1 MTTSSI
7 VVIGASAGGMD
18 ALTRLV
24 AQLPGDF
31 PAPIFIVHHMAA
43 DTTGEALLRA
53 LNRSGNLVCEQAR
66 DGAAFKDGHVYLAQP
81 DHHLM
86 ITKDKMLV
94 TKGARENR
102 SRPGIDPLFRSA
114 AVAYRSKVIGAVLTG
129 YLDDGTAGMIAI
141 KRCGGVCVVQDP
153 RDAAYPDM
161 PQNVLNQV
169 KVDHVVPLAEM
180 GALFAKLLDRP
191 VRKDKAVPKDIVI
204 EAKIAERVLS
214 DLPSVEAVGEQVP
227 FNCPG
232 CGGVLWEVAKGQA
245 LRYRCHTGHAYTSPV
260 LLAEQTAKIEETL
273 WIALRMFEERR
284 NLLTTMSERKGRG
297 FLPSAAAR
305 AKESEVH
312 INRIRG
318 MLRSGSEGPRENYRR
333 ADAGRSRRRTA

>member
-1 MTTSSI
+1 MTTSTI
-7 VVIGASAGGMD
+7 VVIGTSAGGLD

-24 AQLPGDF
+24 AQLPKDF
-31 PAPIFIVHHMAA
+31 SAPVFVVQHMAA
-43 DTTGEALLRA
+43 DTDGEPLRRA
-53 LNRSGNLVCEQAR
+53 LNQIGNLVWEEAK
-66 DGAAFKDGHVYLAQP
+66 DGASFKQGHLYVAP
-81 DHHLM
+81 ADHHLM
-86 ITKDKMLV
+86 ITKGKLRV

-114 AVAYRSKVIGAVLTG
+114 AVAYRSKVIGVVLTG

-141 KRCGGVCVVQDP
+141 KRCGGICAVQDP
-153 RDAAYPDM
+153 LDAAYPDM
-161 PQNVLNQV
+161 PRNVLKQL
-169 KVDHVVPLAEM
+169 KADHVVPLAEM
-180 GALFAKLLDRP
+180 GALLTKLLQRRA
-191 VRKDKAVPKDIVI
+191 RKDKPVPRDIAI
-204 EAKIAERVLS
+204 EARIAERVLS

-232 CGGVLWEVAKGQA
+232 CGGVLWEVAKGGV
-245 LRYRCHTGHAYTSPV
+245 LRYRCHTGHAYTSSV

-284 NLLTTMSERKGRG
+284 NLLTTMSERNGRG

-312 INRIRG
+312 ITRIRA
-318 MLRSGSEGPRENYRR
+318 MLRSSSEASGR
-333 ADAGRSRRRTA
+333 A